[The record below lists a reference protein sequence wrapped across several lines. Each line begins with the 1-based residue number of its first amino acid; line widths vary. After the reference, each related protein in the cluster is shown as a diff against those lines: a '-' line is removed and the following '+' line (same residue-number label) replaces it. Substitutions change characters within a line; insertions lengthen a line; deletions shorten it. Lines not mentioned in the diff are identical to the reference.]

1 MLKQLFAAHL
11 LLWFHKTDQCPHLS
25 SAMFENSAKRDHMD
39 VDTATK
45 DQNQGLV
52 RDVRALLRNCI
63 FGITPDRDGM

>member
-1 MLKQLFAAHL
+1 MTKIDRHFLLFYNQCAAL
-11 LLWFHKTDQCPHLS
+11 RARTGYG
-25 SAMFENSAKRDHMD
+25 
-39 VDTATK
+39 TK